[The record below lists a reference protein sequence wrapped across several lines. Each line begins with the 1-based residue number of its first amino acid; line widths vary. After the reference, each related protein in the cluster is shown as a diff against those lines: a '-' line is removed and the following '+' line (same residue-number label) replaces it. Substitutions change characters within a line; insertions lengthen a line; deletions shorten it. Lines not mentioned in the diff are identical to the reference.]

1 MSAVRIGTRRVAT
14 LASIPAS
21 MLSLA
26 LALPVVAAMDND
38 HGRRDDDRD
47 DRRDS
52 EPQRAPMPAI
62 YVEECGA
69 CHAPYPA
76 SGLPAASW
84 RDMMAGLDRHFG
96 VDATLAPRETAI
108 VRDWLIANA
117 GRHAAAPTAP
127 LRITRTAWFLRE
139 HDEVP
144 MSMWRSQ
151 AVGTPAHCGGCHR
164 GADRGVFSEHDV
176 RLPRASAPRPT
187 DGAKR

>member
-1 MSAVRIGTRRVAT
+1 MSAVRFPTTRV
-14 LASIPAS
+14 SILAS

-26 LALPVVAAMDND
+26 LALPVVAAMDNAHDGRD
-38 HGRRDDDRD
+38 HDDDRD

-52 EPQRAPMPAI
+52 APRRAPMPAI

-84 RDMMAGLDRHFG
+84 RDMMTGLDRHFG
-96 VDATLAPRETAI
+96 VDATLAPRETTI

-117 GRHAAAPTAP
+117 GRHAAAPAAP

-139 HDEVP
+139 HDEIPKSV
-144 MSMWRSQ
+144 WRSA
-151 AVGTPAHCGGCHR
+151 AVGTPANCGGCHR